1 MKTQVQNRSRGFTLI
16 EMVGV
21 LAIIAVLSA
30 LLVPRIFSAINESR
44 LNGAITSINSAKTA
58 AVAYYGKYGKFGGYN
73 GADLTTTNADW
84 DLVLMQEGLLEK
96 PFETKLSNLS
106 STNAHQIQ
114 LVAGLPAATAAT
126 DSNAAYNLDNNST
139 SPNPA
144 NDASGKWVIQAYIQG
159 VNIDDAIELN
169 NRIDGSLDTVTK
181 GTTTANTI
189 GRVKYSAPATDN
201 TVNVLV
207 YLAHK

>member
-1 MKTQVQNRSRGFTLI
+1 MKTQVQSKSQGFTLI

-73 GADLTTTNADW
+73 GVDLTTTNADW
-84 DLVLMQEGLLEK
+84 DLVLLQEGLLEK
-96 PFETKLSNLS
+96 PFETKISNLS

-114 LVAGLPAATAAT
+114 LVAGVGSTTVATEA
-126 DSNAAYNLDNNST
+126 NAAYNLDNNST

-144 NDASGKWVIQAYIQG
+144 NDASGKWVIQALIQG

-169 NRIDGSLDTVTK
+169 NRIDGDLDPVQK
-181 GTTTANTI
+181 GSTSANTL
-189 GRVKYSAPATDN
+189 GRVKYTAPASDN
-201 TVNVLV
+201 TVDVRV

>member
-1 MKTQVQNRSRGFTLI
+1 MKIQTNNRSGGFTLI

-21 LAIIAVLSA
+21 LAIIAILSA

-44 LNGAITSINSAKTA
+44 INGAVVSLNSVKSA
-58 AVAYYGKYGKFGGYN
+58 AMSYYGKYGKFGGYG

-84 DLVLMQEGLLEK
+84 DLILMQEELLDK

-126 DSNAAYNLDNNST
+126 ASNSAYNLDNNST

-144 NDASGKWVIQAYIQG
+144 NDASGKWVVQAYIAG

-169 NRIDGSLDTVTK
+169 NRIDGDLDFVQK
-181 GTTTANTI
+181 GTTTANTL
-189 GRVKYSAPATDN
+189 GRVKYSAPAADN
-201 TVNVLV
+201 TVDVLV

>member
-1 MKTQVQNRSRGFTLI
+1 MKTQVQSKSRGFTLI

-73 GADLTTTNADW
+73 GVDLASTNADW
-84 DLVLMQEGLLEK
+84 DLVLLQEGLLEK

-114 LVAGLPAATAAT
+114 LVSGVASTTAAT
-126 DSNAAYNLDNNST
+126 DVNAAYNLDNNST
-139 SPNPA
+139 APNPV

-169 NRIDGSLDTVTK
+169 NRMDGALDPVTK
-181 GTTTANTI
+181 GSTTANTL
-189 GRVKYSAPATDN
+189 GRVKYTAPAADN
-201 TVNVLV
+201 TVDVRV

>member
-1 MKTQVQNRSRGFTLI
+1 MKIQTSNRSGGFTLI

-21 LAIIAVLSA
+21 LAIIAILSA

-44 LNGAITSINSAKTA
+44 INGAIVSINSAKSA
-58 AVAYYGKYGKFGGYN
+58 AVAYYGKYGKFGGYG

-84 DLVLMQEGLLEK
+84 DLVLLQEELLEK
-96 PFETKLSNLS
+96 PFETKISNLS

-114 LVAGLPAATAAT
+114 LVAGLSATTAAT
-126 DSNAAYNLDNNST
+126 DVNAAYNLDNNST

-144 NDASGKWVIQAYIQG
+144 NDASGKWVVQAYIQG

-169 NRIDGSLDTVTK
+169 NRIDGDLDPVQK
-181 GTTTANTI
+181 GSTSANTL
-189 GRVKYSAPATDN
+189 GRVKYTAPASDN
-201 TVNVLV
+201 TVDVRV